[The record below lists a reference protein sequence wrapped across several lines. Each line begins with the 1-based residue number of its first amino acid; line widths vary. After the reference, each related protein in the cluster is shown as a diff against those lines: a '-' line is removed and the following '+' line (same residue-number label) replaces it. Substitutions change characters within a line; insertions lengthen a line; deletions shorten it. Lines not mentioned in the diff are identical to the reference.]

1 MNPIFWSVVC
11 LDVVLFLGLLV
22 SMLVQR
28 GGSSSG
34 GREMGIAF
42 FVILPLILIGAAVLL
57 QVYSRSL
64 GWRIVALIIVAGP
77 GLFIAGGQIRSACI
91 DYIVRQNALGRGYF
105 ASTAMKEMGAAV
117 VQADLATMQRLG
129 PTVDVNAVGERG
141 TTLIA
146 MATEQAFE
154 ATDEKRARRRLA
166 VVETL
171 IRLGAKPGPAMSA
184 ALKVKDPAV
193 LNALLKAGAD
203 PNALTEQ
210 GSPLVFEWLSIMPV
224 ENLRSLV
231 RHGLDV
237 NVVQYNTPLAV
248 EVTLKRRWD
257 LLLLLAQ
264 SGADLHKPRDDGR
277 NVAGELAI
285 RVEEAKSE
293 GHEPP
298 PDLLRVRELLGAR

>member
-1 MNPIFWSVVC
+1 MNLIFWSVVG
-11 LDVVLFLGLLV
+11 LDAVLFLGLLV

-42 FVILPLILIGAAVLL
+42 FVIVPLILIGVAVLL
-57 QVYSRSL
+57 HVFSRSL
-64 GWRIVALIIVAGP
+64 AWKIVALIIVAGP
-77 GLFIAGGQIRSACI
+77 GLFIIGGQVRSA
-91 DYIVRQNALGRGYF
+91 YIGYVVRQNTQGRGYF
-105 ASTAMKEMGAAV
+105 STTAMKEMGAAV
-117 VQADLATMQRLG
+117 VQGDLVTLQRLG
-129 PTVDVNAVGERG
+129 PTVDVNAVGDRG

-146 MATEQAFE
+146 MATEQAFDVP
-154 ATDEKRARRRLA
+154 DEKRARRSRA
-166 VVETL
+166 VIETL
-171 IRLGAKPGPAMSA
+171 LRLGAKPGPAMSA
-184 ALKVKDPAV
+184 ALKIKDPAV
-193 LNALLKAGAD
+193 LSALLEAGAD

-210 GSPLVFEWLSIMPV
+210 GAPLVFEWLSIMPV
-224 ENLRSLV
+224 ENLRLLV

-237 NVVQYNTPLAV
+237 NVLQYNTPLAV

-264 SGADLHKPRDDGR
+264 SGADLSKPRDDGR
-277 NVAGELAI
+277 NVADELAI

-298 PDLLRVRELLGAR
+298 PDLLRVRELLGAS